1 MSKSLLSL
9 LVIVLLS
16 SLSFIVQNYTNNR
29 VDETVM
35 TSLHLV
41 IRLYE
46 TEENYQAVDEVKKMI
61 NSNAF
66 KAKAKAKAK
75 DINRSFNRLE
85 YIIEILDDKIIL
97 SCDQWLLTFG
107 PKEYDIRFLN
117 RDYGAHVYVD

>member
-1 MSKSLLSL
+1 MSKLMSKSLLSL
-9 LVIVLLS
+9 LVIILLI
-16 SLSFIVQNYTNNR
+16 SLSFIIQNYSNNR

-35 TSLHLV
+35 NSLHL
-41 IRLYE
+41 IIQLYE
-46 TEENYQAVDEVKKMI
+46 IEENYQAVDEVKKLI
-61 NSNAF
+61 NNDVIEV
-66 KAKAKAKAK
+66 K
-75 DINRSFNRLE
+75 DITRSFNKLE